1 MLFYHLGWSDVQVA
15 GELEI
20 KHYSAIFNWRKRNGL
35 PANSIAGQ
43 KSRGRPTMADVMPRI
58 RKAIGNALPPDI
70 IDDAISDVAL
80 AVLDGTIS
88 LAEIEAQARK
98 FGNRVLAQ
106 YASRWGPRS
115 IDETIA
121 GTEDLRMVDLIA
133 DERSSSWLEEMG
145 ATVW

>member
-1 MLFYHLGWSDVQVA
+1 
-15 GELEI
+15 
-20 KHYSAIFNWRKRNGL
+20 
-35 PANSIAGQ
+35 
-43 KSRGRPTMADVMPRI
+43 MADVMTRI
-58 RKAIGNALPPDI
+58 RRAIGHALPPDI
-70 IDDAISDVAL
+70 IDDAIGDAAL
-80 AVLDGTIS
+80 AILDGTIS
-88 LAEIEAQARK
+88 LTEIEAQARK
-98 FGNRVLAQ
+98 FGNRVLGQ